1 MWKLIASG
9 LNTSGYIKC
18 LSKLLF
24 DVERFFAVW
33 LVDLVG
39 ENFAIASYKVY
50 AEVACKVLFAK
61 YPKYFLWSGR
71 HGRVPTSARSP
82 TFTILQ
88 VQTSKGAFEHYCH
101 CKYNTNTI
109 DIARQ
114 VGKPKVG
121 SNEWLE
127 PMAMLTECTNEKYPL
142 YLNPKIMFHCNYR
155 IQLHCNHES
164 KLQDIIE
171 VTSLQFE

>member
-1 MWKLIASG
+1 MWKLISSG

-24 DVERFFAVW
+24 DVEKFFAVW

-39 ENFAIASYKVY
+39 EHFAIASYKVY
-50 AEVACKVLFAK
+50 AEVACKVFFCKVSKILLVIRKAW
-61 YPKYFLWSGR
+61 PCSHQCQVSNLR
-71 HGRVPTSARSP
+71 PT
-82 TFTILQ
+82 
-88 VQTSKGAFEHYCH
+88 TSSDFKRCLCH
-101 CKYNTNTI
+101 RKYNTNTI

-127 PMAMLTECTNEKYPL
+127 PMAMLTECTNEKYPH
-142 YLNPKIMFHCNYR
+142 YRNPKITCMFHCNYR
-155 IQLHCNHES
+155 NQLHCNHGI
-164 KLQDIIE
+164 KLRAIIE
-171 VTSLQFE
+171 VNSLQSE